1 MRMRLGKDDKQDVT
15 IASVGPTMGES
26 DSYIVVC
33 LCPKC
38 GEFIDENIETCQK
51 CDAVLIKKAN
61 ADENISSDVL
71 ETKDSIFLCSGCGA
85 FIGEEHTHCLAC
97 GIERPPIP
105 AEFGATGYT
114 SFSDETL
121 RGYADSLLETT
132 PSLFI
137 CNKCGAF
144 LSPNASKCGICG
156 TDASENMRNESTQN
170 PGMIGTKNQEFF
182 SDVLS
187 SEGEISICGS
197 CGAFMSPDSDS
208 CSMCGV
214 EKTVMLV
221 CEEIEVEVITEEDE
235 NPSSSSLL
243 MCDEC
248 GAFVSSHA
256 DFCTSCG
263 IEMSID
269 EPYEEEPVTEANV
282 ESVLESLDNVVVL
295 EKMNTKALEQSNVIT
310 SVKSSVESEEEKIRI
325 VKKWLTKKARALIKL
340 GRYSEAID
348 SLNHALESDPDD
360 VEILTEKAHIF
371 YFINRYEEAAEL
383 YKKILEVQPRNISLW
398 NKLGNALFRLNHTK
412 ESQICYEKA
421 LSLDSNNSETIINQ
435 GYLFLK
441 QRKYDEAMGYARRM
455 AA

>member
-1 MRMRLGKDDKQDVT
+1 MRIRLGRDVPQDVT

-38 GEFIDENIETCQK
+38 GEFIDEDVETCPK
-51 CDAVLIKKAN
+51 CNAVLIKKEN
-61 ADENISSDVL
+61 ADENTSSDVL

-97 GIERPPIP
+97 GAERPPIP
-105 AEFGATGYT
+105 AEFGVAGNP
-114 SFSDETL
+114 SLSDKTL

-132 PSLFI
+132 PTLFI
-137 CNKCGAF
+137 CTKCGAF
-144 LSPNASKCGICG
+144 LSPTASKCGICG
-156 TDASENMRNESTQN
+156 TDASENVRNETAQSPGMLNTQN
-170 PGMIGTKNQEFF
+170 KELF

-187 SEGEISICGS
+187 SHGEISICGS

-208 CSMCGV
+208 CSMCGM

-221 CEEIEVEVITEEDE
+221 CEEIEVDVITEGDE
-235 NPSSSSLL
+235 SSSSSSLL

-248 GAFVSSHA
+248 GAFVSSDA

-263 IEMSID
+263 IEMSIE
-269 EPYEEEPVTEANV
+269 EPYEEEPVAEAEP
-282 ESVLESLDNVVVL
+282 ESVLESNDNLVVL
-295 EKMNTKALEQSNVIT
+295 EKMNTKAKEQSNVIT
-310 SVKSSVESEEEKIRI
+310 SIQGSVESEEDRLKVCRR
-325 VKKWLTKKARALIKL
+325 WWTKKARALRKL

-348 SLNHALESDPDD
+348 SLNRALESEPEDI
-360 VEILTEKAHIF
+360 ELLTEKAHLYYI
-371 YFINRYEEAAEL
+371 INHYEEAAEL
-383 YKKILEVQPRNISLW
+383 YKKILEVQPTNISLW

-412 ESQICYEKA
+412 ESHICYEKA

-435 GYLFLK
+435 GYLYLK

>member
-1 MRMRLGKDDKQDVT
+1 MRLGKDDQQDVT
-15 IASVGPTMGES
+15 IASVGSTIGKS

-38 GEFIDENIETCQK
+38 GEFIDEDVETCLK
-51 CDAVLIKKAN
+51 CNAVLVKKEKT
-61 ADENISSDVL
+61 DENTSSDVL
-71 ETKDSIFLCSGCGA
+71 ETMDSIFLCSGCGA

-97 GIERPPIP
+97 GAERPPIP
-105 AEFGATGYT
+105 AEFGATGNT

-121 RGYADSLLETT
+121 RGCADSLLETT

-137 CNKCGAF
+137 CTKCGAF

-156 TDASENMRNESTQN
+156 TDASENVKNETTQN
-170 PGMIGTKNQEFF
+170 PGMVNTQNREFF

-187 SEGEISICGS
+187 SQGEISICGS
-197 CGAFMSPDSDS
+197 CGAFMSPDSGS

-221 CEEIEVEVITEEDE
+221 CEEIEVDIITEEDE
-235 NPSSSSLL
+235 NSSSSSLL

-248 GAFVSSHA
+248 GAFVSSDA

-263 IEMSID
+263 IEMSIE
-269 EPYEEEPVTEANV
+269 EPYEEEPLIESEP
-282 ESVLESLDNVVVL
+282 ESVLESPDSVVIL
-295 EKMNTKALEQSNVIT
+295 EKMNTKAKEQSNVIT
-310 SVKSSVESEEEKIRI
+310 SMKNSVESEEDRLR
-325 VKKWLTKKARALIKL
+325 VCRKWWAKKARALRKL

-348 SLNHALESDPDD
+348 SLNQALESDPDD
-360 VEILTEKAHIF
+360 IEILTEKAHIC
-371 YFINRYEEAAEL
+371 YFINHYEEAAEL
-383 YKKILEVQPRNISLW
+383 YKKVLEIQPHNISLW
-398 NKLGNALFRLNHTK
+398 NKLGNALFRLDHTK

-421 LSLDSNNSETIINQ
+421 LSLDSTNSETIINQ

-441 QRKYDEAMGYARRM
+441 QRKYDEAMGYAKRM